1 MHTVLGLFHPHL
13 EDALCE
19 EVVRQKQQDP
29 LVPLLILVPS
39 GSLRRRLKILFAR
52 EHRLS
57 LINFHILT
65 FHQLSLELHREC
77 YGCRPEHLA
86 DDLYLEEVLRQFLRV
101 NSAAAGPFTG
111 LEEKIGGCAALW
123 QTLRDLKDGMVDPAQ
138 TLEAAREGYF
148 GNEDGERVS
157 RLALFYQDFLSHCAV
172 SRIQDY
178 SDLDAWAAGQAPSS
192 AFLKQFGR
200 IYYYG
205 FYDLTQ
211 VQLDVFHAVARHFPT
226 TLFFP
231 LVLGHPAWEFAQ
243 RFYERHLQGLA
254 DVGETRNLVA
264 DLEADQNGKEHYP
277 LSLFLEQSVGS
288 QPVPPRDLPCTI
300 ISCSSPQDELTVT
313 AKEILRL
320 VTHEGIPF
328 SEIGVVARS
337 LDAYQPGMREI
348 FSQHCIP
355 INTSATEPIRQF
367 PFVKAVLLLLR
378 LAARDYPRSD
388 VVDLLA
394 SPSFKLDR
402 FSAGSALPRPD
413 LWDVLTRRLGITK
426 GFDEWRRLERF
437 VAKEIRLA
445 ASSGDEED
453 SRVLHVPAIQVGIL
467 WEVFCALYR
476 DLSSLPGEASW
487 SGYVSAWIQLLES
500 HL

>member
-52 EHRLS
+52 ERRVS

-77 YGCRPEHLA
+77 YGCQPERLA
-86 DDLYLEEVLRQFLRV
+86 DDLYLEEVLRQILRV
-101 NSAAAGPFTG
+101 NTAAADPFAG

-138 TLEAAREGYF
+138 MLDAAREGYF
-148 GNEDGERVS
+148 GKEDSERVS
-157 RLALFYQDFLSHCAV
+157 RLALFYQDFLSHYAG

-192 AFLKQFGR
+192 AFLKQFRR

-205 FYDLTQ
+205 FYDLIQ
-211 VQLDVFHAVARHFPT
+211 VQLDVFQAVARHFPT

-231 LVLGHPAWEFAQ
+231 LVLDHPAWEFAQ

-254 DVGETRNLVA
+254 DAGETRNLVA
-264 DLEADQNGKEHYP
+264 NPEADQNGKKRQP
-277 LSLFLEQSVGS
+277 LSLFLQQGAGI
-288 QPVPPRDLPCTI
+288 QPLPPGDLSCTLV
-300 ISCSSPQDELTVT
+300 SCSGPQDELAVT

-320 VTHEGIPF
+320 VT
-328 SEIGVVARS
+328 
-337 LDAYQPGMREI
+337 
-348 FSQHCIP
+348 
-355 INTSATEPIRQF
+355 
-367 PFVKAVLLLLR
+367 
-378 LAARDYPRSD
+378 RD
-388 VVDLLA
+388 
-394 SPSFKLDR
+394 
-402 FSAGSALPRPD
+402 
-413 LWDVLTRRLGITK
+413 
-426 GFDEWRRLERF
+426 
-437 VAKEIRLA
+437 
-445 ASSGDEED
+445 
-453 SRVLHVPAIQVGIL
+453 GIL
-467 WEVFCALYR
+467 F
-476 DLSSLPGEASW
+476 S
-487 SGYVSAWIQLLES
+487 
-500 HL
+500 